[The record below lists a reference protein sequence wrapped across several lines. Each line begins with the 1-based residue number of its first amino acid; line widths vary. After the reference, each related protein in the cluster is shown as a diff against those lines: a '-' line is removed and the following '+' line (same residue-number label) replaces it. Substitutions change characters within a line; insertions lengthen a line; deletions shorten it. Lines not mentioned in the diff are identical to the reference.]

1 MSNPT
6 QTQVS
11 NNHPAPGS
19 HDYRAFIGPAQNYDL
34 VAAMQFN
41 LLTHL
46 GLREHHTLLD
56 IGCGSLRAGKLTIPY
71 LLPGNYCGIEPEQWL
86 LDEGIA
92 KEIGSSQVALKRPT
106 LINDRNFTL
115 SAFNRRFDYLLAQ
128 SIFSHT
134 SQAQMIRCLGEARQ
148 VMTPQ
153 SIFVATYVA
162 GDSNYTGDEWVY
174 PECVTYTPDHM
185 SALAAS
191 QGLACH
197 PVRWM
202 HPNGQSWVA
211 IVRDDYAGNV
221 LELIGELPYLKAEL
235 QASRQRLARLE
246 QHPWVRVGRTFNAML
261 YRLRRFAK
269 RK

>member
-1 MSNPT
+1 MSNPS
-6 QTQVS
+6 QPVVS
-11 NNHPAPGS
+11 ADHPAPGS
-19 HDYRAFIGPAQNYDL
+19 HHYRAFIGPAQNYDL

-46 GLREHHTLLD
+46 GLREQHTLLD

-71 LLPGNYCGIEPEQWL
+71 LLPGHYYGIEPEQWL

-92 KEIGSSQVALKRPT
+92 NEIGASQVELKRPT

-115 SAFNRRFDYLLAQ
+115 SAFKRSFDYLLAQ

-134 SQAQMIRCLGEARQ
+134 SEAQIVRCLSEARQ
-148 VMTPQ
+148 VMTPT
-153 SIFVATYVA
+153 SIFAATYVA
-162 GDSNYTGDEWVY
+162 GDSNYAGTAWVY
-174 PECVTYTPDHM
+174 PECVTYTPSHM

-191 QGLACH
+191 QGLVCH
-197 PVRWM
+197 PIRWT

-221 LELIGELPYLKAEL
+221 QDLIGELPYLKAEL
-235 QASRQRLARLE
+235 QASRQRLERLE
-246 QHPWVRVGRTFNAML
+246 RHPWVRVGRAGNALL
-261 YRLRRFAK
+261 YRLRRLAK
-269 RK
+269 RR